1 MDVELSEE
9 NINKEEDKEEEE
21 MMIRMDIRGELEN
34 SLFLM
39 FDE

>member
-1 MDVELSEE
+1 MDVELNEE

-21 MMIRMDIRGELEN
+21 MMIRIDIRGELEN

-39 FDE
+39 SNE

>member
-21 MMIRMDIRGELEN
+21 MMIRIDIRGELEN

>member
-21 MMIRMDIRGELEN
+21 MMIRTDIRGELEN